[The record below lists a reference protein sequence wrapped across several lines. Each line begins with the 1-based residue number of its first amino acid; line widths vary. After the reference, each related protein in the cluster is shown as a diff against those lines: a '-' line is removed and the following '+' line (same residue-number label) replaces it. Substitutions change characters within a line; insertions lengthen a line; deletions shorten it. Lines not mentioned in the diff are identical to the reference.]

1 MRFWAGLI
9 LCYFLSHVS
18 MAQFPSEYQSIP
30 AEIRNQATV
39 TFVGTYFITTS
50 SHQQLPDGSMRW
62 RIISGFRVMA
72 DYSGI
77 IKSERIEITPR
88 FKVANPWIEEELE
101 EGELYLVLLKPQP
114 ESLKIIKDKNKS
126 FSHLNLVTESD
137 ILAIRKITK

>member
-1 MRFWAGLI
+1 MRFWGGLI
-9 LCYFLSHVS
+9 LCYLVSHIS

-30 AEIRNQATV
+30 EEVRNQASV
-39 TFVGTYFITTS
+39 TFVGTYFTTTTD
-50 SHQQLPDGSMRW
+50 HQQLPDGSMRW

-77 IKSERIEITPR
+77 IKNERIEITPHL
-88 FKVANPWIEEELE
+88 KVANPWIDDELE
-101 EGELYLVLLKPQP
+101 ESGLYLVLLKPQP
-114 ESLKIIKDKNKS
+114 ESLKIIKDKHKS